1 MPTWNVAEIVQR
13 TQGVLVWGDT
23 QRQVQGV
30 STDSRTV
37 PAGALFV
44 ALRGEYFDGHQF
56 AATALQRGAGAV
68 LLSDAR
74 CVADCQAS
82 AATSAGICVADTQE
96 ALQALALAQRRQFP
110 GTVVAITG
118 SNGKTTVK
126 EMTAA
131 VLQQRYATCKAL
143 GNLNNHIGVPLAL
156 LQLEATHQVAVLEL
170 GMNHL
175 GEIRRLCEL
184 ALPHIGVIT
193 NIGLAHVG
201 YVGSIEHIQQAK
213 GELIEALDASSVAIV
228 NADDPRAL
236 ALGRQAPGRLLTFGQ
251 GSEADIHGWVRADR
265 GLEGVLCTIVLN
277 DTAYEV
283 ALPVLGAHQVLNALA
298 AAAVGVAMH
307 VPAADIVAGLQSY
320 HGMYGR
326 MMVRRGAGDVTLID
340 DTYNASPQS
349 MRAALQCLGHT
360 RVAGRRVAVLGDMLE
375 LGDRGPALHKEVGV
389 LVAQSGVQEL
399 ITFGPLAQHI
409 AQGAQGAGMSTTC
422 IHTTTQLEDAVA
434 LLRSLRRAGD
444 VMLLKGSRGMAMER
458 LVQALVE
465 PEGDG

>member
-1 MPTWNVAEIVQR
+1 MGISLPPRPCNA
-13 TQGVLVWGDT
+13 
-23 QRQVQGV
+23 
-30 STDSRTV
+30 V
-37 PAGALFV
+37 PAPSCS
-44 ALRGEYFDGHQF
+44 RN
-56 AATALQRGAGAV
+56 
-68 LLSDAR
+68 AR
-74 CVADCQAS
+74 CVADCQATG

-96 ALQALALAQRRQFP
+96 ALQALALAQRRRFP

-131 VLQQRYATCKAL
+131 VLQQRLRPTRKAP

-251 GSEADIHGWVRADR
+251 GSEADIHGWVRVGPWPGRCAVYHCAQR
-265 GLEGVLCTIVLN
+265 HGV
-277 DTAYEV
+277 
-283 ALPVLGAHQVLNALA
+283 
-298 AAAVGVAMH
+298 
-307 VPAADIVAGLQSY
+307 
-320 HGMYGR
+320 
-326 MMVRRGAGDVTLID
+326 
-340 DTYNASPQS
+340 
-349 MRAALQCLGHT
+349 
-360 RVAGRRVAVLGDMLE
+360 
-375 LGDRGPALHKEVGV
+375 
-389 LVAQSGVQEL
+389 
-399 ITFGPLAQHI
+399 
-409 AQGAQGAGMSTTC
+409 
-422 IHTTTQLEDAVA
+422 
-434 LLRSLRRAGD
+434 
-444 VMLLKGSRGMAMER
+444 
-458 LVQALVE
+458 
-465 PEGDG
+465 

>member
-1 MPTWNVAEIVQR
+1 MPTWSVADIVQR
-13 TQGVLVWGDT
+13 TQGVLVWGDP

-56 AATALQRGAGAV
+56 AATALQRGAAAV

-96 ALQALALAQRRQFP
+96 ALQALALAQRHQFA

-131 VLQQRYATCKAL
+131 VLQQRYTTCKAL

-201 YVGSIEHIQQAK
+201 YVGSIERIQQAK
-213 GELIEALDASSVAIV
+213 GELIEALDAASVAIV

-236 ALGRQAPGRLLTFGQ
+236 ALGQHAPGRLLTFGQ
-251 GSEADIHGWVRADR
+251 GAEADIRGWVRADR
-265 GLEGVLCTIVLN
+265 GLEGVLCTIVLD
-277 DTAYEV
+277 DTTYEV

-298 AAAVGVAMH
+298 AAAVGVAMR
-307 VPAADIVAGLQSY
+307 VPAAEIIAGLQSY

-326 MMVRRGAGDVTLID
+326 MMVRRGAGGVTLID

-360 RVAGRRVAVLGDMLE
+360 RVAGRRLAVLGDMLE
-375 LGDRGPALHKEVGV
+375 LGDRGLALHEEVGV

-409 AQGAQGAGMSTTC
+409 AQGAQDAGMNIAC
-422 IHTTTQLEDAVA
+422 IYTTTQPEDAVA

>member
-1 MPTWNVAEIVQR
+1 MMPTWSVTEILQR
-13 TQGVLVWGDT
+13 THGTLLWGEPH
-23 QRQVQGV
+23 RQVCGV

-37 PAGALFV
+37 RAGELFV
-44 ALRGEYFDGHQF
+44 ALQGERFDGHRF
-56 AATALQRGAGAV
+56 AALALQHGAAAV
-68 LLSDAR
+68 LLSDAQ
-74 CVADCQAS
+74 CVAPQDVT
-82 AATSAGICVADTQE
+82 AAASAGILVADTQR
-96 ALQALALAQRRQFP
+96 ALQDLALAHRQQFL

-131 VLQQRYATCKAL
+131 VLQQRYATYKAH

-201 YVGSIEHIQQAK
+201 YVGSIERIQQAK
-213 GELIEALDASSVAIV
+213 GELIEALDAASVAIV

-236 ALGRQAPGRLLTFGQ
+236 TLGQHAPGRLLTFGQ
-251 GSEADIHGWVRADR
+251 GPAADIRGWVRADR
-265 GLEGVLCTIVLN
+265 GLEGVLCVIVLD

-283 ALPVLGAHQVLNALA
+283 ALPVLGAHQVRNALA

-307 VPAADIVAGLQSY
+307 VPAADIIAGLQSY

-326 MMVRRGAGDVTLID
+326 MMVRRGADGVILID

-349 MRAALQCLGHT
+349 MRAALQ
-360 RVAGRRVAVLGDMLE
+360 
-375 LGDRGPALHKEVGV
+375 
-389 LVAQSGVQEL
+389 
-399 ITFGPLAQHI
+399 
-409 AQGAQGAGMSTTC
+409 
-422 IHTTTQLEDAVA
+422 
-434 LLRSLRRAGD
+434 
-444 VMLLKGSRGMAMER
+444 
-458 LVQALVE
+458 
-465 PEGDG
+465 

>member
-1 MPTWNVAEIVQR
+1 MPTWSVAEIVQR
-13 TQGVLVWGDT
+13 TQGVLVWGDP
-23 QRQVQGV
+23 QLQVQGV

-37 PAGALFV
+37 PTGALFV

-56 AATALQRGAGAV
+56 AATALQRGAAAV
-68 LLSDAR
+68 LLADAH

-82 AATSAGICVADTQE
+82 AAISAGIRVADTQE

-201 YVGSIEHIQQAK
+201 YVGSIERIQQAK
-213 GELIEALDASSVAIV
+213 GELIEALDAASVAIV

-236 ALGRQAPGRLLTFGQ
+236 ALGQQAPGRLLTFGQ
-251 GSEADIHGWVRADR
+251 GAEADIRGWVRADR
-265 GLEGVLCTIVLN
+265 GLEGVLCTIVLD
-277 DTAYEV
+277 DTAYDV

-307 VPAADIVAGLQSY
+307 VPAADIIAGLQSY

-326 MMVRRGAGDVTLID
+326 MMVRRSAGGVTLID

-349 MRAALQCLGHT
+349 MRAALQCLGRT
-360 RVAGRRVAVLGDMLE
+360 RVAGRRLAVLGDMLE
-375 LGDRGPALHKEVGV
+375 LGDRGLALHEEVGV
-389 LVAQSGVQEL
+389 LVAQNGVQEL

-409 AQGAQGAGMSTTC
+409 ARGAQDAGMNIAC
-422 IHTTTQLEDAVA
+422 IHTTTQPEDAVA

>member
-1 MPTWNVAEIVQR
+1 MPTWSVAEILQR
-13 TQGVLVWGDT
+13 TQGALVWGDP
-23 QRQVQGV
+23 QRQVRGV

-37 PAGALFV
+37 RAGELFV
-44 ALRGEYFDGHQF
+44 ALPGEHFGGHQF
-56 AATALQRGAGAV
+56 IATALQRGAAAIM
-68 LLSDAR
+68 LSDVR
-74 CVADCQAS
+74 CVAPNQVI
-82 AATSAGICVADTQE
+82 AATSAGMLVADSQG
-96 ALQALALAQRRQFP
+96 ALQECALAQRRQFS
-110 GTVVAITG
+110 GTVIAITG

-131 VLQQRYATCKAL
+131 VLQQCYATYKAP

-175 GEIRRLCEL
+175 GEIRRLCEI

-201 YVGSIEHIQQAK
+201 YVGSIERIQQAK
-213 GELIEALDASSVAIV
+213 GELIAALDTSSIAIV
-228 NADDPRAL
+228 NADDSRAL

-251 GSEADIHGWVRADR
+251 AAEADIRGWVQADR
-265 GLEGVLCTIVLN
+265 GLAGVLCTIVLN
-277 DTAYEV
+277 HTAYEV
-283 ALPVLGAHQVLNALA
+283 ALPVLGAHQMLNALA

-326 MMVRRGAGDVTLID
+326 MMVRRGAGSVPLID
-340 DTYNASPQS
+340 DTYNASPHS
-349 MRAALQCLGHT
+349 MQAALQCLGHT
-360 RVAGRRVAVLGDMLE
+360 RVGGRRLAVLGAMLE
-375 LGDRGPALHKEVGV
+375 LVDRGLALHEEVGV
-389 LVAQSGVQEL
+389 LVARVGVQEL

-409 AQGAQGAGMSTTC
+409 ADGAQGAGMRTAC

>member
-1 MPTWNVAEIVQR
+1 MPTWNVAEVVQR
-13 TQGVLVWGDT
+13 TQGILVWGDP

-44 ALRGEYFDGHQF
+44 ALRGEHFDGHQF
-56 AATALQRGAGAV
+56 ATMALQRGAAAV
-68 LLSDAR
+68 LLSDVR

-82 AATSAGICVADTQE
+82 TATSAGIRVADTQK

-156 LQLEATHQVAVLEL
+156 LQLEAAHQVAVLEL

-201 YVGSIEHIQQAK
+201 YVGSIERIQQAK
-213 GELIEALDASSVAIV
+213 GELIEALDATSVAIV
-228 NADDPRAL
+228 NADDPRTL
-236 ALGRQAPGRLLTFGQ
+236 ALGRRAPGRLLTFGQ
-251 GSEADIHGWVRADR
+251 GPEADIRGWVRADR
-265 GLEGVLCTIVLN
+265 GLEGVLCTIVLD

-307 VPAADIVAGLQSY
+307 VPVAAIIAGLQSY

-326 MMVRRGAGDVTLID
+326 MMVRRGVGGVTLID

-360 RVAGRRVAVLGDMLE
+360 RAAGRRLAVLGDMLE
-375 LGDRGPALHKEVGV
+375 LGARGPALHTEVGV

-399 ITFGPLAQHI
+399 ITVGPLAQHI
-409 AQGAQGAGMSTTC
+409 AQGAQGAGMSTAC
-422 IHTTTQLEDAVA
+422 IHMTTQPEDAVA

-458 LVQALVE
+458 LVRDLTE

>member
-1 MPTWNVAEIVQR
+1 MPTWNVAEIIQR
-13 TQGVLVWGDT
+13 TQGILVWGDA

-56 AATALQRGAGAV
+56 AATALQRGAAAV
-68 LLSDAR
+68 LLADAR
-74 CVADCQAS
+74 CLADCQASAS
-82 AATSAGICVADTQE
+82 AATSAGIRVADTQE

-201 YVGSIEHIQQAK
+201 YVGSIDRIHQAK
-213 GELIEALDASSVAIV
+213 GELTEALDA
-228 NADDPRAL
+228 
-236 ALGRQAPGRLLTFGQ
+236 
-251 GSEADIHGWVRADR
+251 
-265 GLEGVLCTIVLN
+265 
-277 DTAYEV
+277 
-283 ALPVLGAHQVLNALA
+283 
-298 AAAVGVAMH
+298 
-307 VPAADIVAGLQSY
+307 
-320 HGMYGR
+320 
-326 MMVRRGAGDVTLID
+326 
-340 DTYNASPQS
+340 
-349 MRAALQCLGHT
+349 
-360 RVAGRRVAVLGDMLE
+360 
-375 LGDRGPALHKEVGV
+375 
-389 LVAQSGVQEL
+389 
-399 ITFGPLAQHI
+399 
-409 AQGAQGAGMSTTC
+409 
-422 IHTTTQLEDAVA
+422 
-434 LLRSLRRAGD
+434 
-444 VMLLKGSRGMAMER
+444 
-458 LVQALVE
+458 
-465 PEGDG
+465 

>member
-1 MPTWNVAEIVQR
+1 MPTWSVAEIVQR
-13 TQGVLVWGDT
+13 TQGILVWGDP
-23 QRQVQGV
+23 QRQVQGM

-56 AATALQRGAGAV
+56 AAIALQRGAAAV
-68 LLSDAR
+68 LLADAH

-82 AATSAGICVADTQE
+82 VATSAGIRVADTQE

-184 ALPHIGVIT
+184 ALPHIGIIT

-201 YVGSIEHIQQAK
+201 YVGSIERIQQAK
-213 GELIEALDASSVAIV
+213 GELIEALDVASVAVV

-236 ALGRQAPGRLLTFGQ
+236 ALGQQAPGRLLTFGQ
-251 GSEADIHGWVRADR
+251 GTEADIRGWVRADC
-265 GLEGVLCTIVLN
+265 GLEGVLCTIVLD
-277 DTAYEV
+277 DTAYDV

-307 VPAADIVAGLQSY
+307 VPAAAIIAGLQSY

-326 MMVRRGAGDVTLID
+326 MMVRRGAGGVTLID

-349 MRAALQCLGHT
+349 MRAALQCLGRT
-360 RVAGRRVAVLGDMLE
+360 RVAGRRLAVLGDMLE
-375 LGDRGPALHKEVGV
+375 LGDRGLALHEEVGV
-389 LVAQSGVQEL
+389 LVAQNGVQEL

-409 AQGAQGAGMSTTC
+409 ARGAQDAGMNIAC
-422 IHTTTQLEDAVA
+422 IHTTTQPEDAVT

-444 VMLLKGSRGMAMER
+444 VVLLKGSRGMAMER

>member
-1 MPTWNVAEIVQR
+1 MPTWSVAEIVQR
-13 TQGVLVWGDT
+13 TQGVLVWGDP
-23 QRQVQGV
+23 QCQVQGV

-56 AATALQRGAGAV
+56 AATALQRGAAAI
-68 LLSDAR
+68 LFSDTR
-74 CVADCQAS
+74 CVSDCQAS
-82 AATSAGICVADTQE
+82 AATSAGIRVADTQE
-96 ALQALALAQRRQFP
+96 ALQALALTQRHQFP

-201 YVGSIEHIQQAK
+201 YIGSIEGIQQAK
-213 GELIEALDASSVAIV
+213 GELIEALDAASVAIV

-236 ALGRQAPGRLLTFGQ
+236 ALGHRAPGRLLTFGQ
-251 GSEADIHGWVRADR
+251 AAEADIRGWVQADR
-265 GLEGVLCTIVLN
+265 GLEGLLCTIIIN
-277 DTAYEV
+277 RTAYEV
-283 ALPVLGAHQVLNALA
+283 ALPLLGGHQVLNALA

-307 VPAADIVAGLQSY
+307 VPATDIVAGLQSY
-320 HGMYGR
+320 RGMYGR
-326 MMVRRGAGDVTLID
+326 MMLRRGAGGVTLID
-340 DTYNASPQS
+340 DTYNASPHS
-349 MRAALQCLGHT
+349 MQAALQCLGHT
-360 RVAGRRVAVLGDMLE
+360 RVGGRRLAVLGAMLE
-375 LGDRGPALHKEVGV
+375 LVDRGLALHEEVGV
-389 LVAQSGVQEL
+389 LVARVG
-399 ITFGPLAQHI
+399 
-409 AQGAQGAGMSTTC
+409 
-422 IHTTTQLEDAVA
+422 
-434 LLRSLRRAGD
+434 
-444 VMLLKGSRGMAMER
+444 
-458 LVQALVE
+458 
-465 PEGDG
+465 

>member
-1 MPTWNVAEIVQR
+1 MPTWSVAEIVQR
-13 TQGVLVWGDT
+13 AQGVLVWGEA
-23 QRQVQGV
+23 QQQVRGV

-44 ALRGEYFDGHQF
+44 ALRGESFDGHQF
-56 AATALQRGAGAV
+56 AATALQCGAAAV

-74 CVADCQAS
+74 CVVDCHAS
-82 AATSAGICVADTQE
+82 TASAGICVADTHE
-96 ALQALALAQRRQFP
+96 ALQALALAQRRQFS

-201 YVGSIEHIQQAK
+201 HVGSIERIQQAK
-213 GELIEALDASSVAIV
+213 GELIEALDAASVAIV

-236 ALGRQAPGRLLTFGQ
+236 VLGRQAPGRLLTFGQ
-251 GSEADIHGWVRADR
+251 GSEADIRGWVRADR

-307 VPAADIVAGLQSY
+307 VPA
-320 HGMYGR
+320 
-326 MMVRRGAGDVTLID
+326 
-340 DTYNASPQS
+340 
-349 MRAALQCLGHT
+349 
-360 RVAGRRVAVLGDMLE
+360 
-375 LGDRGPALHKEVGV
+375 
-389 LVAQSGVQEL
+389 
-399 ITFGPLAQHI
+399 
-409 AQGAQGAGMSTTC
+409 
-422 IHTTTQLEDAVA
+422 
-434 LLRSLRRAGD
+434 
-444 VMLLKGSRGMAMER
+444 
-458 LVQALVE
+458 
-465 PEGDG
+465 